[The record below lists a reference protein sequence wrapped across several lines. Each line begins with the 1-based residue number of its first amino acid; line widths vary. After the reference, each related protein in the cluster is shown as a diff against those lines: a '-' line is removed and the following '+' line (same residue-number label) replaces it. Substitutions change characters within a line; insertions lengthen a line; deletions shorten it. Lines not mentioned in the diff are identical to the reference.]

1 MPPPPVPATHL
12 QFVVDLGHSLGFVA
26 KLRKAGAQAGHLLSP
41 LISDVRLVRIDLA
54 QEQIHIHEG
63 LVELLLQHLQPPEH
77 GYPASGDPHGAGGA
91 PWAPS
96 GSCRA
101 RAARRHGAV

>member
-1 MPPPPVPATHL
+1 M
-12 QFVVDLGHSLGFVA
+12 A

-41 LISDVRLVRIDLA
+41 LISDVRLVWIDLT

-63 LVELLLQHLQPPEH
+63 LVELLLQHLQPSEH
-77 GYPASGDPHGAGGA
+77 GYPAGGDPHGAGGA
-91 PWAPS
+91 PGAPS